1 MTPQRLVLPILG
13 FAVVLVVCAGTLLA
27 AAYNRGGLPES
38 TLRLSERELELPVGQ
53 GSGAQENSP
62 LTLHLVW
69 RVESNDH
76 VNSAATVVS
85 AARAAWLTRSK
96 LVQLDI
102 PIPSRVGP
110 STFASTLLVLELDG
124 RAHARAVSR
133 ACDPTSPAQD
143 ERTCEFEVK
152 KSSRLYVVD
161 AGRTVAELRGRYPDR
176 AHFAI
181 VSGVIKLSQDW
192 NVGEVEGYVNG
203 LSVDTV
209 QGVEPLRSATDPATG
224 EMLWHRLQAPHGFDA
239 VIAFGRRLEPWNVS
253 IEGRESEATSPVAVP
268 ENGRERGFSLAPQ

>member
-1 MTPQRLVLPILG
+1 MKLWRLRLPILG
-13 FAVVLVVCAGTLLA
+13 FAIILLVCAGTLLA
-27 AAYNRGGLPES
+27 GVYNRSGIPES
-38 TLRLSERELELPVGQ
+38 TLRLSERELELPTGQ
-53 GSGAQENSP
+53 ESGNRENTP

-69 RVESNDH
+69 RVEPTDQ
-76 VNSAATVVS
+76 VDSAATVAS
-85 AARAAWLTRSK
+85 AIRAVWITRAK

-102 PIPSRVGP
+102 PIPSRVRP
-110 STFASTLLVLELDG
+110 MTLVSTLLVLEFDG

-133 ACDPTSPAQD
+133 ACSPASPARD
-143 ERTCEFEVK
+143 ERICEFEVK

-181 VSGVIKLSQDW
+181 VSGVIKLSQDG
-192 NVGEVEGYVNG
+192 NVGELEGYVSG

-209 QGVEPLRSATDPATG
+209 QGMEPLRSTIDPATG
-224 EMLWHRLQAPHGFDA
+224 EMLWHRLQAPHFFDA

-253 IEGRESEATSPVAVP
+253 IEGRESEAASPVAMP
-268 ENGRERGFSLAPQ
+268 EEGGQR